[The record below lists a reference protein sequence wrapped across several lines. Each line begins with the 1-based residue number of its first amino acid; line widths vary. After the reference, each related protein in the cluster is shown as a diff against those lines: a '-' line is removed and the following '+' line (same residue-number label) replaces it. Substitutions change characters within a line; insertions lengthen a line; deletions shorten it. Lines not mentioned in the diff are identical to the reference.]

1 PWNNP
6 LRDIARKLQVLPKQF
21 LVGIIDSSLIPS
33 VMEGYEGHRGW
44 INYLAVHPEF
54 QVNGLSQNQFADSYG
69 KRYDSIFLPKT
80 WFYQRSCSQYGK
92 TAGSRSFLK

>member
-1 PWNNP
+1 MMIRPYRTDDEESLVTLWQVCELIVPWNNP

-21 LVGIIDSSLIPS
+21 LVGIIDSSLIAS

-69 KRYDSIFLPKT
+69 KR
-80 WFYQRSCSQYGK
+80 
-92 TAGSRSFLK
+92 